1 MSTKNEIQTQI
12 NIIND
17 GGANTAAEVRSVLGT
32 NANSL
37 LEAIYASPVEE
48 SHTVNSVTIPVT
60 AGFEYQTKITK
71 IGRRITIDL
80 NVVNTSGGF
89 LSGTIF
95 QITNV
100 SGNQYLS
107 ELSQVVNYNLYDN
120 AGNIV
125 ITSIS
130 SSATETNIV
139 LNTIP
144 NNTSFKGI
152 ITYNAAN

>member
-100 SGNQYLS
+100 SGNQ
-107 ELSQVVNYNLYDN
+107 
-120 AGNIV
+120 
-125 ITSIS
+125 
-130 SSATETNIV
+130 
-139 LNTIP
+139 
-144 NNTSFKGI
+144 
-152 ITYNAAN
+152 